1 MIYHLLIG
9 LFRITVRLFFSSFKV
24 VGKENIPADKPLLI
38 VANHPSTFMDPIV
51 MAVAA
56 RRRVHFIAKGSA
68 FKSRFAKWILPK
80 FNMIPIYRQDYEPGE
95 MHKNAETF
103 EKVYEILEQGGAVII
118 FPEGISYTD
127 RILKKLKSGAMRMA
141 LGVEAKNNFKLGV
154 HILPMGLNFSNPHK
168 FRSKLQINIGV
179 PISVNDYKELY
190 EQDKFKAA
198 HALKDEVRLAIE
210 KLTVCID
217 SPATDQL
224 IARVETIYKRNFL
237 DAQNRR
243 ELDIHEE
250 LRIAELVRDK
260 VYYFIQNDPERVK
273 EVSLMLE
280 DHAKLLQVLHLDGEV
295 VDIIGNE
302 KTRFTLDDFLYYLS
316 GFPIF
321 LFGTIN
327 NFLPYKLPGI
337 INRKINARH
346 DFTGAILMSSGT
358 FVFLIFYI
366 AQTILIH
373 YLTGSWIVA
382 MIYLVLL
389 PITGLMAYYYHEK
402 FKHQMQTSRY
412 HRLKNKGDANANK
425 LVEIEKSIVS
435 QIENVMK
442 QMDGIQVA

>member
-1 MIYHLLIG
+1 
-9 LFRITVRLFFSSFKV
+9 
-24 VGKENIPADKPLLI
+24 
-38 VANHPSTFMDPIV
+38 
-51 MAVAA
+51 
-56 RRRVHFIAKGSA
+56 
-68 FKSRFAKWILPK
+68 
-80 FNMIPIYRQDYEPGE
+80 
-95 MHKNAETF
+95 
-103 EKVYEILEQGGAVII
+103 
-118 FPEGISYTD
+118 
-127 RILKKLKSGAMRMA
+127 MA